1 MISVREWMKGTR
13 VALALTLILTL
24 VFLSFSIL
32 SAMSYSQVIVAQQ
45 KIVLENPV
53 RSASVLAN
61 GTLKIEFSV
70 GVVNPSGYAIHIT
83 TLSWYTQI
91 DNSSGTPP
99 VIPLATQ
106 YYSANS
112 ALTISAKET
121 RKYVFE
127 TYITD
132 RSTLTALKG
141 YVNFS
146 NAHGHTITLATAE
159 YSHNFDIRGWLDDF
173 KHDYFREE
181 YLNELVDID
190 LPYAYPEVV
199 G

>member
-1 MISVREWMKGTR
+1 MIAVREWIKGIR
-13 VALALTLILTL
+13 VALVLTLILAL
-24 VFLSFSIL
+24 VFLSFSVL
-32 SAMSYSQVIVAQQ
+32 SAMTYSQVIVAQQ

-61 GTLKIEFSV
+61 GTVKIEFSV
-70 GVVNPSGYAIHIT
+70 SIVNPSGYVIHVT
-83 TLSWYTQI
+83 TLSWHTQV
-91 DNSSGTPP
+91 DNSTGKPP
-99 VIPLATQ
+99 VIPLANE

-121 RKYVFE
+121 RKYVFDA
-127 TYITD
+127 YISD

-146 NAHGHTITLATAE
+146 NAQGHNITLSTAQ
-159 YSHNFDIRGWLDDF
+159 YSHNFDIRGWLDGF

-181 YLNELVDID
+181 YLNQLVDID
-190 LPYAYPEVV
+190 LPYTYPE
-199 G
+199 GSG